1 MDLNG
6 DTSSTLVC
14 FLLKGQYISFCWS
27 ENFLHVKE
35 RRSGRGKKKEPN
47 EKKKQQK
54 KNRSSRR
61 ERRRSTTIRRKRGR
75 KKKKE
80 SRRRKCSE
88 NRLEEEEE
96 AVLLNPECRSPF
108 KWCVSFV
115 LGGLIIFP
123 SHLTLHHFRKVV
135 ILAAKGGL
143 MYLLKKG
150 RTIKTCKSCC

>member
-1 MDLNG
+1 ML
-6 DTSSTLVC
+6 L
-14 FLLKGQYISFCWS
+14 LLKGQYISFCWS

-80 SRRRKCSE
+80 SRKRCSE
-88 NRLEEEEE
+88 NILEEEQ

-108 KWCVSFV
+108 KWCVSLV